1 VTDTTIEGLDLP
13 AADPSR
19 RARAT
24 RRRAASSRAPRTHRE
39 PTAASA
45 RIGGD
50 HKVWFWLQVIGLV
63 GVILSALVVSAS
75 ALIVVGGWQHTPPF
89 LDPLTVLMIDLP
101 MLVAFVCSVTF
112 KWRGFTGWLW
122 AARIFGGIM
131 TAFSASANFLYTVSA
146 SAAISG
152 GTGLDTY
159 QEITGAIVHASA
171 PVLVFV
177 CFEFFGQ
184 IITRPKRNA
193 ARLRKMT
200 VKELRHVE
208 KEIAKR
214 VRAADLLEAKALR
227 G

>member
-1 VTDTTIEGLDLP
+1 MTDQTLAGLELP
-13 AADPSR
+13 VVEYRSSR
-19 RARAT
+19 RAVKQRT
-24 RRRAASSRAPRTHRE
+24 PTPRTRRE
-39 PTAASA
+39 PTAAHN
-45 RIGGD
+45 RVGGD
-50 HKVWFWLQVIGLV
+50 HQVWFVLQIIGLV

-75 ALIVVGGWQHTPPF
+75 ALIVVGGWQQTPDA
-89 LDPLTVLMIDLP
+89 LDPLTVAMIDLP

-122 AARIFGGIM
+122 AARVFGGVM
-131 TAFSASANFLYTVSA
+131 TAFSAAANFMYTVSA

-159 QEITGAIVHASA
+159 QEITGAIVHTSA

-200 VKELRHVE
+200 VKELRKVE
-208 KEIAKR
+208 RELA
-214 VRAADLLEAKALR
+214 VRIRDADRAEAKALR